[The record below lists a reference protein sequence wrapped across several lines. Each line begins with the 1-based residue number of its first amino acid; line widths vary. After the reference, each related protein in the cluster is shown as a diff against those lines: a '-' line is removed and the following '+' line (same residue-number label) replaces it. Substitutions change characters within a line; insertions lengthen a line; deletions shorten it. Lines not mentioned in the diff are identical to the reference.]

1 MHFEKTFLADL
12 PLVYAVSAIEIS
24 GKPYFL
30 AASELEGQGSLCLLL
45 DPVSG
50 RKDVIW
56 DAPGGV
62 MSLIPIP
69 GEDGAF
75 LSIEEF
81 YPVFKSEKA
90 SIHKT
95 VVKVLE
101 NGLEISKQ
109 LICRLP
115 FTHRITLL
123 QEPDGIYLAAANLC
137 NSKKFVEDWSDP
149 GGVHIGP
156 YTLEPKLETVL
167 GGLSKNHGM
176 YTQPTARGDVL
187 WIGAHEGVTRYWRED
202 GCWKHEFVI
211 RDETS
216 DMWIADIDGDGQD
229 EMAVI
234 QGFHGNQAKV
244 LKCVDGLWQSI
255 AELPIDFGHVVW
267 AGDVLGKRCLITG
280 SRGGDM
286 ALKLHQVVSSDGGLG
301 FETHILE
308 EGVGSTQ
315 IAVVN
320 NGQSVWICSANH
332 ETGTVDLYTVTE

>member
-1 MHFEKTFLADL
+1 MKIQKTHLADL
-12 PLVYAVSAIEIS
+12 PLVYAVSAIEI
-24 GKPYFL
+24 GGRDYFL

-45 DPVSG
+45 DPVTV

-56 DAPGGV
+56 EAPGGV
-62 MSLIPIP
+62 MSLIPVP

-81 YPVFKSEKA
+81 YPVFKSENA

-95 VVKVLE
+95 VLKVRE
-101 NGLEISKQ
+101 DGLDIRKE

-123 QEPDGIYLAAANLC
+123 QEPDGLYLAAANLC
-137 NSKKFVEDWSDP
+137 NSKKFTEDWSDP

-156 YTLEPKLETVL
+156 FGEQVTLTTVL

-176 YTQPTARGDVL
+176 YTQPTPGGDVL
-187 WIGAHEGVTRYWRED
+187 WVGAHEGVTRYWRED

-216 DMWIADIDGDGQD
+216 DMWIADIDGDGEE

-234 QGFHGNQAKV
+234 QGFHGNTAKV
-244 LKCVDGLWQSI
+244 LKQRGGLWQPI

-267 AGDVLGKRCLITG
+267 AGRILGSSCLITG

-286 ALKLHQVVSSDGGLG
+286 ALTLHRVIPEEGGLG
-301 FETHILE
+301 FESQRLE
-308 EGVGSTQ
+308 AGVGSTQ
-315 IAVVN
+315 IAVLHREN
-320 NGQSVWICSANH
+320 AEWICSANH
-332 ETGTVDLYTVTE
+332 ETGTVDLYTITA